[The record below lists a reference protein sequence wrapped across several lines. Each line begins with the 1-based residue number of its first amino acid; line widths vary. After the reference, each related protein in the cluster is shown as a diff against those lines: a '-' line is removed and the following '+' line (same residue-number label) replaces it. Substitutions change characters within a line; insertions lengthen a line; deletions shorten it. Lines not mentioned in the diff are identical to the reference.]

1 MKKKLHSI
9 TSDIIRFLRHLH
21 NMFLHMVTHFS
32 QYYFLE
38 SNLTKDTQQI
48 LSTRLQVQT
57 IALDILS
64 LSTALINAKNFK
76 QTNKQTNNKHILY
89 YPQTLYSV
97 QGVNTSNK
105 YIEIDDSS

>member
-1 MKKKLHSI
+1 
-9 TSDIIRFLRHLH
+9 
-21 NMFLHMVTHFS
+21 MVTQVS
-32 QYYFLE
+32 QYLFLE

-76 QTNKQTNNKHILY
+76 QTNKQTNKQ
-89 YPQTLYSV
+89 QTKTLLSPDTI
-97 QGVNTSNK
+97 QCTRGQNIKQIHRNRRQ
-105 YIEIDDSS
+105 